1 MAIISIPTSIGG
13 VSIPG
18 AVVNGPL
25 GSLYQNKFGR
35 TDLQYPRDLQSATRG
50 HYVQFTISEIKP
62 ATFNK

>member
-18 AVVNGPL
+18 AAVSGPL
-25 GSLYQNKFGR
+25 GPLYQNKFGR

-50 HYVQFTISEIKP
+50 HYVKFEIKEYVKNQ
-62 ATFNK
+62 NK